1 MPIKLNPT
9 NENSVITSSI
19 PVYGNGYNPPSHK
32 QVIEASKKILADNNI
47 TIATAEGEESIKF
60 IGSNKNEI
68 VAAYFVVDVP
78 SNDTYQLVFSWVN
91 SYTRSMRFK
100 CAVGCRLKT
109 NPAVYVKHYF
119 SVKKGGDIS
128 DIIKLMENVIQN
140 AYSYYDNTI
149 AEIEALSF
157 KSISREETCCLLGNI
172 FFNKNLVTP
181 HQASTIQKWMTETF
195 KDVSN
200 WKLSDVYEMLSLVT
214 YTYHPRFWLS
224 AHSELHEYLTD
235 SFDSIIPI
243 ESTLNFNN
251 VSSSTP
257 VVVETEN
264 DIEEKLDMV
273 VEEESVV
280 PEPVAIP
287 EPEKVE
293 TTFDE
298 NFEQESRKIEY
309 AVVEET
315 VVAEEEDEEV
325 VLEESKQ
332 EEEEKEEETIV
343 YDNVDDDDDFG
354 NPPSSST
361 VTDEDFIW

>member
-1 MPIKLNPT
+1 
-9 NENSVITSSI
+9 
-19 PVYGNGYNPPSHK
+19 
-32 QVIEASKKILADNNI
+32 
-47 TIATAEGEESIKF
+47 
-60 IGSNKNEI
+60 
-68 VAAYFVVDVP
+68 
-78 SNDTYQLVFSWVN
+78 
-91 SYTRSMRFK
+91 
-100 CAVGCRLKT
+100 
-109 NPAVYVKHYF
+109 
-119 SVKKGGDIS
+119 
-128 DIIKLMENVIQN
+128 
-140 AYSYYDNTI
+140 
-149 AEIEALSF
+149 
-157 KSISREETCCLLGNI
+157 
-172 FFNKNLVTP
+172 
-181 HQASTIQKWMTETF
+181 MTETF

-273 VEEESVV
+273 VEEEPVV

-287 EPEKVE
+287 EPEEVE

-315 VVAEEEDEEV
+315 VVAEEEEV

-332 EEEEKEEETIV
+332 EEEEEEEETIV